1 MWQSRPCHSIV
12 EDKDE
17 RKNASMSLGN
27 KIYQCNLYM
36 SIATLKKKTASK
48 YRNNSANVPHFSLNG
63 THRNQGYVGQTS
75 LSRTILQTPSS
86 GTESQG
92 HGGCCGQYEHCDL
105 HTSSI
110 HSTENSEYIK
120 ASVLSTSGMLA
131 KRTQWVR
138 RPEPYSVTKPSDSIN
153 QSSSGSYVVF
163 KRKAAIKNGMDISS
177 CNHVAQTICQMKA
190 EIPNAPKSQ
199 GEYILKLISDCA
211 VLDISFVN
219 YSTNAGK
226 PVITC

>member
-1 MWQSRPCHSIV
+1 
-12 EDKDE
+12 
-17 RKNASMSLGN
+17 
-27 KIYQCNLYM
+27 M

-48 YRNNSANVPHFSLNG
+48 YRNNSSNVPHFSLNG

-75 LSRTILQTPSS
+75 LSRTILQTPAS

-92 HGGCCGQYEHCDL
+92 FGGCCGIYKNGDV

-110 HSTENSEYIK
+110 YTTEDSHYIK

-138 RPEPYSVTKPSDSIN
+138 RPEPFSVTKPSDSIN

-163 KRKAAIKNGMDISS
+163 KRKTAIKNGMDISCGHFVQS
-177 CNHVAQTICQMKA
+177 MCNQKAQI
-190 EIPNAPKSQ
+190 ENAPKSQ
-199 GEYILKLISDCA
+199 GEYILELISECA
-211 VLDISFVN
+211 ALDISFVN
-219 YSTNAGK
+219 YNTNAGN